1 MVTGNDLE
9 EKVEDVVPVTER
21 ENERQETP
29 EPEVEEPSEKTDEIF
44 KAEPSDIDEVI
55 ATDIIDTQVIN
66 LRS

>member
-1 MVTGNDLE
+1 MTGDDLE
-9 EKVEDVVPVTER
+9 EEVEDVVPVTER
-21 ENERQETP
+21 ENERQGTP
-29 EPEVEEPSEKTDEIF
+29 KPEVEEPSEKTDELL

>member
-1 MVTGNDLE
+1 M
-9 EKVEDVVPVTER
+9 EDVVPVTER
-21 ENERQETP
+21 ENERQEMP